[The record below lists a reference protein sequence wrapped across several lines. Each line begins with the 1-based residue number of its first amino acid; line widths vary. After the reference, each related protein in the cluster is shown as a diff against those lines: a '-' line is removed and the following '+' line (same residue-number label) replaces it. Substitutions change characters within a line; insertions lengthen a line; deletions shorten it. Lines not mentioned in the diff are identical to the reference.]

1 MLELLLCSAVTI
13 LPDFLYR
20 RYAQGKRIGREIT
33 LFSVWYELR
42 WGITLCLILTVS
54 LITTIFYFHPATT
67 NAVTFF
73 RTISILPETN
83 GRVTEVYVRY
93 RDQVKAGQPLF
104 RLDST
109 EQQAAVETAKR
120 RIAEVDAST
129 VVAKDQ
135 LAEADGKIAQ
145 ARGALQQALDE
156 FDTRAELRRRN
167 ADAISQREVDRA
179 RVAVETEQ
187 GLVDAALASKR
198 AIQSQIDFQLPAQKA
213 SAEAELEQAQVELAK
228 TTVYAG
234 VDGTVEQF
242 ILRPG
247 DVVNPLL
254 RPAGILIPAEAGRV
268 AIQAGFN
275 QIEAQVIRRGMVGE
289 IVCIGLPWKVI
300 PTVVTDVQGVVA
312 SGQVRPT
319 DQLLDPLQARV
330 PGTITAYMEPLFTGG
345 LDRLPPGSHCI
356 ANAYTSNY
364 DTLQDPD
371 IGAGRA
377 FVLHAI
383 DATGLVH
390 AAILRMQ
397 ALLLPVQTL
406 VLGGH

>member
-20 RYAQGKRIGREIT
+20 RYVQGKRLGREIT

-42 WGITLCLILTVS
+42 WGITLCLILTIA
-54 LITTIFYFHPATT
+54 LITTIFYFHPSST

-83 GRVTEVYVRY
+83 GRVAEVYVRY
-93 RDQVKAGQPLF
+93 RDEVKAGQPLF

-109 EQQAAVETAKR
+109 DQEAAIETAKR
-120 RIAEVDAST
+120 RIAEVDAAME
-129 VVAKDQ
+129 VARSQ
-135 LAEADGKIAQ
+135 LGEADGKIAQ
-145 ARGALQQALDE
+145 ARGLLQQALDE
-156 FDTRAELRRRN
+156 YNTRAELMRRN
-167 ADAISQREVDRA
+167 PSAISQREVDRA
-179 RVAVETEQ
+179 QVAVDTQQ
-187 GLVDAALASKR
+187 GLVDAAVAGKAS
-198 AIQSQIDFQLPAQKA
+198 IETQIEFQLPAQKA
-213 SAEAELEQAQVELAK
+213 SAEAALEQAQVELAK
-228 TTVYAG
+228 TTIYAG

-300 PTVVTDVQGVVA
+300 PTVITDVQGVVA
-312 SGQVRPT
+312 SGQIRPT
-319 DQLLDPLQARV
+319 DQLVDPMQARV
-330 PGTITAYMEPLFTGG
+330 PGTITAYMEPLFAGG
-345 LDRLPPGSHCI
+345 LERLPPGSHCI
-356 ANAYTSNY
+356 ANAYTDNH
-364 DTLQDPD
+364 DALEDPD

-390 AAILRMQ
+390 AAILRLQ

>member
-13 LPDFLYR
+13 LPDYLYR
-20 RYAQGKRIGREIT
+20 RFAQGKRLGRDIT

-42 WGITLCLILTVS
+42 WGITLCLILTIA
-54 LITTIFYFHPATT
+54 LITTIFYFHPSTT
-67 NAVTFF
+67 SAITFF

-93 RDQVKAGQPLF
+93 RDQVAAGQPLF
-104 RLDST
+104 RLDSS
-109 EQQAAVETAKR
+109 EQEAALETARR
-120 RIAEVDAST
+120 RIAEVDAT
-129 VVAKDQ
+129 MEVARSQ
-135 LAEADGKIAQ
+135 LAEADGKITQ
-145 ARGALQQALDE
+145 ARGLLQQALDE
-156 FDTRAELRRRN
+156 YNTRAELIRRN
-167 ADAISQREVDRA
+167 PNAISQREVDRA
-179 RVAVETEQ
+179 QVAVDTQQ
-187 GLVDAALASKR
+187 GLVDAAIAAKASVQ
-198 AIQSQIDFQLPAQKA
+198 AQIEFQLPAQKA
-213 SAEAELEQAQVELAK
+213 SAAAALEQAQVEMAK

-275 QIEAQVIRRGMVGE
+275 QIEAQVIRPGMVGE
-289 IVCIGLPWKVI
+289 VVCIGLPWRVI
-300 PTVVTDVQGVVA
+300 PMVVTDVQGVVA
-312 SGQVRPT
+312 AGQIRPT
-319 DQLLDPLQARV
+319 DQLIDPQQATR
-330 PGTITAYMEPLFTGG
+330 PGTITAYLEPLFSGG
-345 LDRLPPGSHCI
+345 LERLPPGSHCI
-356 ANAYTSNY
+356 ANAYTSNH
-364 DTLQDPD
+364 DALEDPD
-371 IGAGRA
+371 IGAFHA

-390 AAILRMQ
+390 AAILRLQ
-397 ALLLPVQTL
+397 ALILPVRTL